1 MVNLKAKPFYLNDE
15 QIKWVEDT
23 YNSLTLEEK
32 IGQLFINL
40 FNINEKDQ
48 IKDILSKYPIGGAR
62 YHSGTAKETRDFIAE
77 LQKHSKVPLLVAA
90 NCDQGGNG
98 AIKDGTYIASAAHV
112 EASRSEE
119 VGYDVGYVSGREA
132 GALGVNWNYGPNVDI
147 LENWRNTIVNTRG
160 YGTNA
165 DDVLKYAKSV
175 MKGLKDTGLAS
186 CAKHFPGDGT
196 EERDQHLILGVNELS
211 VEEWDNSFGKVYQGM
226 IDAGVESIMVGHIA
240 LPEYQYHLDPNLK
253 YEDVLPATLSKDLLT
268 TLLRGRMGFNGVIL
282 TDASHMIGLAA
293 SMRREDFVPLAI
305 AAGCDMFLFFND
317 REEDFEYMLNGY
329 KKGVITDERL
339 KEALYRILGL
349 KASLNLP
356 QKQLENTLIPDVKA
370 LEVIGSKEHLE
381 KAKNAADL
389 GITLVKNKWNELPI
403 TPKTHKRIRLHYL
416 HGEIDGLTQGTL
428 QFKDDFVDSLE
439 KAGFEV
445 TVHDGKNRDKGKIS
459 QIRENFDAAIVV
471 ANVVGYAAENTYR
484 IRWKMPM
491 STDIPWFIHE
501 IPTVFVSLNYTTH
514 LYDVPMVKTFI
525 NAYGSS
531 RIVIDSVVEKIMG
544 KSEFKGK
551 YNELVWCGG
560 LWEAKR

>member
-1 MVNLKAKPFYLNDE
+1 M
-15 QIKWVEDT
+15 
-23 YNSLTLEEK
+23 
-32 IGQLFINL
+32 
-40 FNINEKDQ
+40 
-48 IKDILSKYPIGGAR
+48 
-62 YHSGTAKETRDFIAE
+62 
-77 LQKHSKVPLLVAA
+77 
-90 NCDQGGNG
+90 
-98 AIKDGTYIASAAHV
+98 
-112 EASRSEE
+112 
-119 VGYDVGYVSGREA
+119 
-132 GALGVNWNYGPNVDI
+132 
-147 LENWRNTIVNTRG
+147 
-160 YGTNA
+160 
-165 DDVLKYAKSV
+165 
-175 MKGLKDTGLAS
+175 
-186 CAKHFPGDGT
+186 
-196 EERDQHLILGVNELS
+196 
-211 VEEWDNSFGKVYQGM
+211 DNSFGKVYQGM

-389 GITLVKNKWNELPI
+389 GITLVKNNWIELPI